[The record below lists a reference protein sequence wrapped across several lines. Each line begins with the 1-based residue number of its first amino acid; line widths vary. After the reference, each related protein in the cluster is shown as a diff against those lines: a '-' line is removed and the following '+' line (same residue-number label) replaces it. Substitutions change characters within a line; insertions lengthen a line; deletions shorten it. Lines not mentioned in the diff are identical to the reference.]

1 MTAGSIVVYLADPLM
16 YGRMIVVEITAN
28 GRVLC
33 ECIHKDGAD
42 TYPRE
47 LFDAHELE
55 LADKWAEVAS

>member
-33 ECIHKDGAD
+33 
-42 TYPRE
+42 
-47 LFDAHELE
+47 
-55 LADKWAEVAS
+55 